1 MSRQRQNTDELR
13 EVMIMPM
20 SAYKPET
27 IEWLEEGR
35 IALGKLTL
43 LAGDPGLGKSFVT
56 LDLAARVSR
65 MGKQALILSAEDDPN
80 DTIRPRLDAL
90 GADINNVHL
99 LAGITSLEDKP
110 WQPPELD
117 VDAALLTKRIS
128 LMGRSRDAP
137 YALIV
142 IDPISAYMGRTDSHN
157 NAEVR
162 GVLAELARM
171 AQVTGAAVVCVTH
184 LNKDS
189 GNKKAVYRAMG
200 SLAFTA
206 AARTVHL
213 VTKHRDDPSKRVVS
227 VVKNNLGGDSG
238 SRVYR
243 IVDGKVEWL
252 DEIYDFDP
260 DADFVG
266 ADSDAPGA
274 AITRAEQF
282 LLDMLGSRDR
292 SREEIHAEASHRGIG
307 ERTLRRAKEALGV
320 RSYQRNGQWMWSK
333 SDENAPDAL
342 RSAHGATLHSDICDL
357 GDDSGFL
364 PMRHDHPDRM

>member
-1 MSRQRQNTDELR
+1 MARHRQDSDHLR

-20 SAYKPET
+20 SAYKPES

-65 MGKQALILSAEDDPN
+65 TGKRAIILSAEDDPN

-117 VDAALLTKRIS
+117 VDAALLTERIS

-162 GVLAELARM
+162 SVLAELARM

-252 DEIYDFDP
+252 DEEYVFDP
-260 DADFVG
+260 ESFVESG
-266 ADSDAPGA
+266 GTPGPAPEA
-274 AITRAEQF
+274 RNEAEE
-282 LLDMLGSRDR
+282 LLKALLRDHPVPA
-292 SREEIHAEASHRGIG
+292 SEVMTHAEAHGIS
-307 ERTLRRAKEALGV
+307 RSTLQRAKRDLGV
-320 RSYQRNGQWMWSK
+320 HVFQDGKVWFWAIRDEEGEDAIEARLFEEGAVA
-333 SDENAPDAL
+333 SDYE
-342 RSAHGATLHSDICDL
+342 R
-357 GDDSGFL
+357 GFV
-364 PMRHDHPDRM
+364 